1 MPARK
6 WTAEQKLRQS
16 EAIQRW
22 KPWERS
28 TGAKT
33 DEGKLIVSRNA
44 IKDGESLNHRKFV
57 KELNRL
63 LGMQRNTIK
72 LYKGLK

>member
-6 WTAEQKLRQS
+6 WTVEQKLRQS

-22 KPWERS
+22 KPWESS

-33 DEGKLIVSRNA
+33 VEGKAVVSRNA
-44 IKDGESLNHRKFV
+44 IKYGESS
-57 KELNRL
+57 ELRRLSKVVNRTIMKCINYQKKM
-63 LGMQRNTIK
+63 LG
-72 LYKGLK
+72 

>member
-1 MPARK
+1 M
-6 WTAEQKLRQS
+6 EQKLRQS

-22 KPWERS
+22 KPWESS

-33 DEGKLIVSRNA
+33 DEGKLTVSKNA

-57 KELNRL
+57 KDLNRL

-72 LYKGLK
+72 LYKGFK

>member
-6 WTAEQKLRQS
+6 WTMEQKLKQS

-22 KPWERS
+22 KPWESS

-33 DEGKLIVSRNA
+33 DEGKLTVSKNA

-57 KELNRL
+57 KDLNRL

-72 LYKGLK
+72 LYKGFK